1 VTGGATGPADRAAAA
16 PPPFSPL
23 IVAFSCNWCSYAGA
37 DLAGISRMQYPPT
50 VRLVR
55 LMCSG
60 RVHPAFVL
68 RALELGAD
76 GVLVSGCHPGDCHYT
91 FGNKSAELEVASA
104 QRLAAAAGL
113 SPDRVRLQWVSASEG
128 ALFARTVSELSR
140 RLVEIGPSPL
150 RVERE
155 LDACL
160 GVGEAGG
167 EGSGEGAGEGA
178 GEAGRVAPD
187 APGARLQEAFAATHA
202 FRCIEC
208 GKCTGICPVTAHLP
222 SFIPRRLVVK
232 GLYGMEDEL
241 AADPSMWACLTCG
254 LCKEACRVDV
264 DLPEFFRRVRGIS
277 RAGGSAEVPTHGGLV
292 HTFERLCSH
301 PALAPRINGWAEAPG
316 LRLDPASDT
325 AFVAGAAAA
334 LADIVNDVPYDPSAV
349 PRAAVR
355 VLSAI
360 GVQPRLVE
368 GERPSGHDLF
378 YSGEDEAF
386 ARLARLNVDALRAT
400 RAKRAVFACPETMH
414 AYRDLYPRVLGEALG
429 VECVHLVQPLAEAV
443 RAGKV
448 AFRPMAEGAGGVA
461 IAYHD
466 SCRMGRSLG
475 LYDEP
480 RLVLEAA
487 GARLVELANNR
498 AYAQCCGVG
507 AWQRCDPASRR
518 IRLGRLAEARA
529 AGASILISPC
539 SRCTLHFQC
548 QACHDG
554 TGTVNSGETKIMDL
568 AVYVA
573 DRIAHQKVG

>member
-1 VTGGATGPADRAAAA
+1 MTGEATGPSGRAGAA

-23 IVAFSCNWCSYAGA
+23 IVAFACNWCAYAGA

-50 VRLVR
+50 VRMVR

-60 RVHPAFVL
+60 RVHPSFVL

-128 ALFARTVSELSR
+128 ALFARTVAELSR

-155 LDACL
+155 LGACL
-160 GVGEAGG
+160 DVGGAADEGAAGGAEAGG
-167 EGSGEGAGEGA
+167 AVPA
-178 GEAGRVAPD
+178 
-187 APGARLQEAFAATHA
+187 APGARLEEAFAATHA
-202 FRCIEC
+202 YRCIEC

-232 GLYGMEDEL
+232 GLYGMEGEL
-241 AADPSMWACLTCG
+241 AADPDMWACLTCG

-264 DLPEFFRRVRGIS
+264 DLPEFFRRVRGIA
-277 RAGGSAEVPTHGGLV
+277 RDGGGTEVPTHGGLV
-292 HTFERLCSH
+292 HTFERLCSQ
-301 PALAPRINGWAEAPG
+301 PALAPRINAWAEAPG
-316 LRLDPASDT
+316 LRFDPASDT
-325 AFVAGAAAA
+325 AFVAGAAAV
-334 LADIVNDVPYDPSAV
+334 LPDIVNDVPYDAAAV

-355 VLSAI
+355 ALNAL

-378 YSGEDEAF
+378 YSGDDAAF
-386 ARLARLNVDALRAT
+386 ARLARLNADTLRAT
-400 RAKRAVFACPETMH
+400 RARRAVFACPETMH

-443 RAGKV
+443 RAGRV
-448 AFRPMAEGAGGVA
+448 VFRPPSGEPATV
-461 IAYHD
+461 AYHD

-487 GARLVELANNR
+487 GARLVEMADNR
-498 AYAQCCGVG
+498 AYAVCCGVG
-507 AWQRCDPASRR
+507 AWQRCDPTSRQ
-518 IRLGRLAEARA
+518 IRLGRLAEAQR

>member
-1 VTGGATGPADRAAAA
+1 MTGEAAGPGGRAGAAA

-23 IVAFSCNWCSYAGA
+23 IVAFTCNWCSYAGA

-76 GVLVSGCHPGDCHYT
+76 GVLVTGCHPGDCHYT

-128 ALFARTVSELSR
+128 ALFARTVEELSR

-160 GVGEAGG
+160 DVCGGTEREGV
-167 EGSGEGAGEGA
+167 GEGAGGTGGA
-178 GEAGRVAPD
+178 APAAPA
-187 APGARLQEAFAATHA
+187 APGARLREAFADTHA
-202 FRCIEC
+202 YRCIEC

-222 SFIPRRLVVK
+222 TFIPRRLVVK
-232 GLYGMEDEL
+232 GLYGMEGEL
-241 AADPSMWACLTCG
+241 VADPNMWACLTCG

-264 DLPEFFRRVRGIS
+264 DLPEFFRRVRGIA
-277 RAGGSAEVPTHGGLV
+277 REGGGAEVPTHGGLV
-292 HTFERLCSH
+292 HTFERLCSV
-301 PALAPRINGWAEAPG
+301 PEMAPRINAWAGDPG
-316 LRLDPASDT
+316 LRFDPASDT
-325 AFVAGAAAA
+325 AFVAGAVAV
-334 LADIVNDVPYDPSAV
+334 LCDIVNDVPYDATAV

-355 VLSAI
+355 LLNAI

-378 YSGEDEAF
+378 YSGEDGAF

-448 AFRPMAEGAGGVA
+448 AFRPPSGEPAAV
-461 IAYHD
+461 AYHD

-487 GARLVELANNR
+487 GARLVEMADNR
-498 AYAQCCGVG
+498 AYAVCCGVG
-507 AWQRCDPASRR
+507 AWQRCDPVSRQ
-518 IRLGRLAEARA
+518 IRLGRSAEARV

-554 TGTVNSGETKIMDL
+554 TGAVNSGETKIMDL

-573 DRIAHQKVG
+573 DRIAHRKVG